1 MTGQLSVE
9 EFPTLYKMDSKGK
22 IREWSISAYH
32 MPICINDE
40 FICYYEQVHG
50 LKDGKKQ
57 ETTTD
62 VNQGKN
68 IGKAN
73 ETTAWE
79 QCVLEAKSLWNKQ
92 KDRKGYSETIPTEKP
107 LLPMLAQS
115 HDKHG
120 HKISYPAFVQP
131 KLDGIR
137 CFIYVDGENVK
148 LVSRTGKEF
157 QSLGH
162 IADAVRELVSVM
174 GKSVGSFIL
183 DGELYNHDF
192 KDDFQGLVSAIKR
205 DKPSEN
211 THLVQFHCYDYV
223 AEGRD
228 FEDRVVELQ
237 NMDQWLQNTY
247 SVWCPIRLAMV
258 YVSPII
264 QIVPTFK
271 VKNLDEVVEQNSEWL
286 KDGYEGS
293 MIRNAKGGYQ
303 PNRRSPDLQKYKSF
317 IDQEFEIV
325 GAYQNKGKME
335 KQCTFLC
342 KTEDGTEFG
351 VKPMGTEAQREQYW
365 TDFQAGKLTGK
376 MLTVKFFEWTTSENP
391 VPRFPVGVTVRDYE

>member
-1 MTGQLSVE
+1 MSTAFALS
-9 EFPTLYKMDSKGK
+9 PLYKMDSKGK
-22 IREWSISAYH
+22 IRVLNVYH
-32 MPICINDE
+32 GSDE
-40 FICYYEQVHG
+40 RGWFYEQEHG
-50 LKDGKKQ
+50 LLDGKLQTSRTYVK
-57 ETTTD
+57 
-62 VNQGKN
+62 GKN
-68 IGKAN
+68 VGRAN
-73 ETTAWE
+73 ETTDE
-79 QCVLEAKSLWNKQ
+79 QQAEKEADAKWVAKR
-92 KDRKGYSETIPTEKP
+92 DRSGYSETIPEDKP
-107 LLPMLAQS
+107 MMPMLAKS

-120 HKISYPAFVQP
+120 HKISYPAFIQP

-137 CFIYVDGENVK
+137 CFIHVDGDNVK

-157 QSLGH
+157 KSLGH
-162 IADAVRELVSVM
+162 IADAVSELVAKM

-183 DGELYNHDF
+183 DGELYNHKF
-192 KDDFQGLVSAIKR
+192 KSDFQGLVSAIKR

-228 FEDRVVELQ
+228 FEDRIQELFH
-237 NMDQWLQNTY
+237 MDQWY
-247 SVWCPIRLAMV
+247 EDGDAV
-258 YVSPII
+258 
-264 QIVPTFK
+264 QIVETFP
-271 VKNLDEVVEQNSEWL
+271 VDNLDEVVEQNSLWL
-286 KDGYEGS
+286 EDGYEGS

-335 KQCTFLC
+335 NQCTFTC
-342 KTEDGTEFG
+342 ITKDGAEFG

-365 TDFQAGKLTGK
+365 IDFQAGKLTGK

-391 VPRFPVGVTVRDYE
+391 VPRFPVGVCVRDYE

>member
-1 MTGQLSVE
+1 MSTVFALS
-9 EFPTLYKMDSKGK
+9 PLYKMDSKGK
-22 IREWSISAYH
+22 IRVLNVYH
-32 MPICINDE
+32 GSDE
-40 FICYYEQVHG
+40 RGWFYEQEHG
-50 LKDGKKQ
+50 LHGGKLQHSRTYVEGKNVGRANA
-57 ETTTD
+57 TTD
-62 VNQGKN
+62 
-68 IGKAN
+68 
-73 ETTAWE
+73 E
-79 QCVLEAKSLWNKQ
+79 QQAEKEAEAKWKQ
-92 KDRKGYSETIPTEKP
+92 KRDRSGYSETIPTDKP
-107 LLPMLAQS
+107 LMPMLAKS
-115 HDKHG
+115 HDKDG
-120 HKISYPAFVQP
+120 HKINYPAYIQP

-137 CFIYVDGENVK
+137 CFVHVDGENVR

-157 QSLGH
+157 TSLGH

-183 DGELYNHDF
+183 DGELYNHEF

-228 FEDRVVELQ
+228 FEDRIEELQ
-237 NMDQWLQNTY
+237 HMDQWLED
-247 SVWCPIRLAMV
+247 VDA
-258 YVSPII
+258 I
-264 QIVPTFK
+264 QIVLTYD
-271 VKNLDEVVEQNSEWL
+271 VNNLDEVVEQNASWL
-286 KDGYEGS
+286 EDGYEGS

-317 IDQEFEIV
+317 KDKEFEIV

-335 KQCTFLC
+335 NQCTFLC

-351 VKPMGTEAQREQYW
+351 VKPMGSEAQREQYW
-365 TDFQAGKLTGK
+365 IDFQAGKLTGK

-391 VPRFPVGVTVRDYE
+391 VPRFPVGVCVRDYE